1 MRGVSMARGK
11 RPNWM
16 IEIAQERMDILF
28 NRAEKEYKEHPE
40 RSHRYVE
47 LARKISKK
55 YNAKIPQAWGRRYCK
70 NCYKFLVPGHNCA
83 VRLINN
89 EINIYCGECGHIM
102 KIPYIREK
110 KLKRRAKIDSY
121 TFKKR
126 DYE

>member
-11 RPNWM
+11 KPDWM

-55 YNAKIPQAWGRRYCK
+55 YNSKIPQVWGRRYCK
-70 NCYKFLVPGHNCA
+70 NCYKC
-83 VRLINN
+83 
-89 EINIYCGECGHIM
+89 
-102 KIPYIREK
+102 IRHCPVK
-110 KLKRRAKIDSY
+110 AIRFSGNQ
-121 TFKKR
+121 
-126 DYE
+126 

>member
-1 MRGVSMARGK
+1 
-11 RPNWM
+11 M
-16 IEIAQERMDILF
+16 IDIAQERMDILF
-28 NRAEKEYKEHPE
+28 NRAEKEYSKNPE
-40 RSHRYVE
+40 RSHRYTE
-47 LARKISKK
+47 LARNISKK
-55 YNAKIPQAWGRRYCK
+55 YNTKIPQPWNRRYCK

-89 EINIYCGECGHIM
+89 EINIYCGECGHVM

>member
-1 MRGVSMARGK
+1 MARGK
-11 RPNWM
+11 KPDWM
-16 IEIAQERMDILF
+16 IEIAQERMHILF

-55 YNAKIPQAWGRRYCK
+55 YNAKIPQVWGRRYCK

>member
-1 MRGVSMARGK
+1 MARGK
-11 RPNWM
+11 RPDWM

-28 NRAEKEYKEHPE
+28 NRAEKEYKEHPG

-89 EINIYCGECGHIM
+89 EINIYCGTSG
-102 KIPYIREK
+102 K
-110 KLKRRAKIDSY
+110 KS
-121 TFKKR
+121 
-126 DYE
+126 

>member
-11 RPNWM
+11 KPNWM

-55 YNAKIPQAWGRRYCK
+55 YNTKIP
-70 NCYKFLVPGHNCA
+70 LVPGHNCA

>member
-11 RPNWM
+11 RPDWM
-16 IEIAQERMDILF
+16 IEIAQERMNILF

-55 YNAKIPQAWGRRYCK
+55 YNAKIPQAWGRR
-70 NCYKFLVPGHNCA
+70 
-83 VRLINN
+83 
-89 EINIYCGECGHIM
+89 
-102 KIPYIREK
+102 
-110 KLKRRAKIDSY
+110 KRRAKIDSY